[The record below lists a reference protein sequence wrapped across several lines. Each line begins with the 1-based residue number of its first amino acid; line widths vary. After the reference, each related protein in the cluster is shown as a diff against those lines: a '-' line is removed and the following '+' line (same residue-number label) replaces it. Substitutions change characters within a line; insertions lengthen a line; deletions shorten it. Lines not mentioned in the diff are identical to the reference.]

1 MISSYKTLS
10 WRYLKDNKKRTI
22 LTIIGII
29 LSVALITSICT
40 FILTVQNSMLENTKK
55 TIGAFHVAITNV
67 SENEINKI
75 ETNPKVNSIGVMV
88 SEDAVPFIKNKS
100 IQLNYLNEAAFKLMN
115 VNLEEGQLPKND
127 NEIVIERWILRY
139 FNEEIKVGDVVKI
152 QDETGNERNY
162 ILSGIAKDDW
172 KNQSEGIS
180 KAYLIKNSSII
191 KEDSTVLV
199 EINEKADKQEV
210 ISEISKLVS
219 GKSKVEQNKD
229 LLRLTG
235 ESSNGGLNR
244 SIYSVTF
251 IVIGIVVLATVVVI
265 YNAFHISIAER
276 MKQFGLLRAIGTTK
290 KQIMTLVIREASIM
304 ILIGI
309 PLGIFFGIVSVYCI
323 VFTFSKISGFGDF
336 SNLKVVISPLTL
348 LISGGIGAVTIYFS
362 AYLPARS
369 AGKIS
374 PLVAIS
380 SQSLIKK
387 EKKNKSGKFLGR
399 LLKVDTAIALKN
411 VKRNKRRF
419 YVTVLSMAISV
430 TLFVAFTSFA
440 KFSNNFAEKV
450 TEDNDMAFSIFQN
463 YNTDEPQDIDG
474 KIIEEVKSI
483 PGIEETYINY
493 KYIPMEGFV
502 DNSAIPK
509 EVRQWASENDS
520 EDLFNS
526 KVDGENKSKIRVVFQ
541 AYEDNKLEA
550 AKKYIKEGSID
561 NLKDGEVIIVRE
573 TIFFGEERSLI
584 APMAKLKVGDEVL
597 ISNAEYSDGQKEFNS
612 KDLKKVKVAAIV
624 DVQPFNSVEYQGI
637 LNVIGSKET
646 VKNIIEDNPQQ
657 MENFKIDGIGIKIS
671 DESYVDKIDESL
683 KKIENT
689 NAGLNY
695 NNKIEASKSDKAFK
709 LQISILLM
717 GFTIVIALISAVNIV
732 NTVTTNI
739 LLRSKEI
746 AALKAIGMTKKQ
758 VKKMITFEGVLFGL
772 YGGIIGSILGTIL
785 SYVLYNPMSNIRD
798 FKFILPWESI
808 IIAIIA
814 VVIMGYVSALIP
826 LRRLN
831 KENII
836 DGIRGE

>member
-191 KEDSTVLV
+191 KENSTVLV

-210 ISEISKLVS
+210 ISEISNLVS

-399 LLKVDTAIALKN
+399 LLKVDTVIALKN

-646 VKNIIEDNPQQ
+646 VKNIIEGNPQQ
-657 MENFKIDGIGIKIS
+657 MENFKIDGIEIKIS

-695 NNKIEASKSDKAFK
+695 NNKIEAAKSDKAFK

-746 AALKAIGMTKKQ
+746 AALKAIGMTRKQ

-772 YGGIIGSILGTIL
+772 YGGIIGSIMGTIL